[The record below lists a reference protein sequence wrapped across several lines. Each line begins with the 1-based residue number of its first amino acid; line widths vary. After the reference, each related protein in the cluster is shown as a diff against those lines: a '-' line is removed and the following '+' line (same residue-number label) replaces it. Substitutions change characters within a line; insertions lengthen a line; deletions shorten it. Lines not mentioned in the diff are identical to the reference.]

1 MYGGRH
7 KPKESY
13 VALGN
18 YGIESAWFIGWRDTD
33 ISMDFYHFFLSSE
46 STKK

>member
-13 VALGN
+13 FALGN

-33 ISMDFYHFFLSSE
+33 IQIRP
-46 STKK
+46 TKTADSIVPY